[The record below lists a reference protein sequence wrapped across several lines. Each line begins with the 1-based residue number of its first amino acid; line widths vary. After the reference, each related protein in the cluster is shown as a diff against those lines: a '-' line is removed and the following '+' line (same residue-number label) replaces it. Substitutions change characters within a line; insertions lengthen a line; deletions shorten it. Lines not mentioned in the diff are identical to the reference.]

1 MLSSPVVITL
11 FNLNLCLFVG
21 RNKNVVKTAIFL
33 YKNVCIIIFDG
44 WLTPYNYIIYYVFV

>member
-11 FNLNLCLFVG
+11 FNLNLCLFVE

-44 WLTPYNYIIYYVFV
+44 

>member
-44 WLTPYNYIIYYVFV
+44 